1 MNYENLCQIC
11 QEKSAPYKCPKCQMK
26 YCCLTCYR
34 DVLHESCSRKF
45 DENEFFDSMN
55 IDENAHENRTT
66 TNNFVRERIE
76 DILKRKADEKD
87 FHNEED
93 DEEIEELFEHLLPT
107 KDSEPYRE
115 TMGDIDDEAKDDGE
129 EDEREECIASDE
141 EPMPD
146 LPDDF
151 DESDENI
158 NQLWNCLTAE
168 EKNEFKSM
176 LSDGRISHLLN
187 EYKPWKPWWLY
198 KTQAPA
204 IITDLETTTAPS
216 SSPNLPDTIPTVEST
231 VVPLPSLTSILPHI
245 HVRFDVFEILFA
257 YVLISVRYR
266 GDFNSYIYE
275 SGMEFLH
282 IASRHFTQ
290 KSDIFDEQEDPMS
303 VLHTRISLLRENLQD
318 EIISYRISEEFFV
331 NLLADSL
338 NIIHGPYPR
347 QSSSSIYVLAAL
359 SDIKR
364 FLVKIQEYKSSE
376 EPTIIK
382 ELNKSTSTPI
392 NVFHTNRII
401 KPKIIV
407 NKCTN
412 SKLYIHRQSTVSKSS
427 NPMKRKKDENLKTFN
442 RKIVLNLSRKIDYLL
457 SWTMTHSSRLLM
469 LESEL
474 QGIEQDLRH
483 QLNQYQRDKNCIEK
497 NLKHIRLQQQTAN
510 GSKRIQE
517 L

>member
-1 MNYENLCQIC
+1 
-11 QEKSAPYKCPKCQMK
+11 
-26 YCCLTCYR
+26 
-34 DVLHESCSRKF
+34 
-45 DENEFFDSMN
+45 
-55 IDENAHENRTT
+55 
-66 TNNFVRERIE
+66 
-76 DILKRKADEKD
+76 
-87 FHNEED
+87 
-93 DEEIEELFEHLLPT
+93 
-107 KDSEPYRE
+107 
-115 TMGDIDDEAKDDGE
+115 
-129 EDEREECIASDE
+129 
-141 EPMPD
+141 
-146 LPDDF
+146 
-151 DESDENI
+151 
-158 NQLWNCLTAE
+158 
-168 EKNEFKSM
+168 
-176 LSDGRISHLLN
+176 
-187 EYKPWKPWWLY
+187 
-198 KTQAPA
+198 
-204 IITDLETTTAPS
+204 
-216 SSPNLPDTIPTVEST
+216 
-231 VVPLPSLTSILPHI
+231 
-245 HVRFDVFEILFA
+245 
-257 YVLISVRYR
+257 
-266 GDFNSYIYE
+266 
-275 SGMEFLH
+275 
-282 IASRHFTQ
+282 
-290 KSDIFDEQEDPMS
+290 
-303 VLHTRISLLRENLQD
+303 
-318 EIISYRISEEFFV
+318 
-331 NLLADSL
+331 

-376 EPTIIK
+376 EPRIIK